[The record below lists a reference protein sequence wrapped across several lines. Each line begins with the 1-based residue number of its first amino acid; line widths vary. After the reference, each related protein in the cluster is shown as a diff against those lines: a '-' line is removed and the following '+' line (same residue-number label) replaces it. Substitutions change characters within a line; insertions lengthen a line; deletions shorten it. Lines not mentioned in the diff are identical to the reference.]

1 MKISNE
7 TKIGALT
14 TVAVVFLIL
23 GFNFL
28 KGKSVLK
35 TGFFL
40 YANYSDLKK
49 LSASNA
55 VFANGYQIGTV
66 YGTTSDPSLKVLTV
80 EIKLSADYKIP
91 SNSVAFIETNPLGSP
106 VLDIQLGS
114 SSTYLKTGDTL
125 RSIEN
130 GGMLGAIT
138 QKLGPLS
145 DQITG
150 TLVTLDSLMRN
161 FNSLLDTNTKGN
173 LRSVI
178 SNFSTASAHITSST
192 ISLEKLLDVQTGALA
207 QSLANVNEI
216 TGNLAKNNN
225 KIDSTLTNLEATTK
239 NLSQADIAG
248 LINSFKQSADSL
260 TQVISSI
267 NSTQG
272 SLGALIN
279 DKALYNNLNNVT
291 RSLNVLLDDLRVHPK
306 RYVNVSVFGK
316 KDKGDYLTA
325 PLPAKDSTST
335 QKP

>member
-49 LSASNA
+49 LSPSNA
-55 VFANGYQIGTV
+55 VFANGFQIGTV
-66 YGTTSDPSLKVLTV
+66 YGTTSDASLKVITV
-80 EIKLSADYKIP
+80 EIKLSGDYKIP
-91 SNSVAFIETNPLGSP
+91 SNSVASIETSPLGSP
-106 VLDIQLGS
+106 DMDIQLGS
-114 SSTYLKTGDTL
+114 STTYLQTGDTL
-125 RSIEN
+125 RTVEN
-130 GGMLGAIT
+130 GGMLGAIS

-145 DQITG
+145 DQLTS
-150 TLVTLDSLMRN
+150 TLVTLDTLMRN

-178 SNFSTASAHITSST
+178 SNLNTATAHISTST
-192 ISLEKLLDVQTGALA
+192 ISLEKLLDAQTGALA
-207 QSLANVNEI
+207 QSLANINEF
-216 TGNLAKNNN
+216 TSNLAKNND
-225 KIDSTLTNLEATTK
+225 KIDSTITNLEATTK
-239 NLSQADIAG
+239 NLSQADVSG

-260 TQVISSI
+260 ARVISSI
-267 NSTQG
+267 TSTQG

-306 RYVNVSVFGK
+306 RYVNISVFGK

-325 PLPAKDSTST
+325 PLPDST